1 MGGTREVFVEGK
13 VEEFIDG
20 SDLNGDVTI
29 TEGKIKGDFTVTI
42 EVSDTLEW
50 EYNNSDITDMLD
62 YEQGELDFLWTWLE
76 GNGVEIWAQFLNY
89 LIKNLALDMEDTL
102 ILKDIILKHQRD
114 LILKEKEE
122 KDAAKV

>member
-1 MGGTREVFVEGK
+1 MGGTREVFVEGE

-29 TEGKIKGDFTVTI
+29 TEGKIEGDFTVTI

>member
-102 ILKDIILKHQRD
+102 ILRDIIFKHQRD

>member
-1 MGGTREVFVEGK
+1 MGGTREVFVEGE

-29 TEGKIKGDFTVTI
+29 TEGKIEGDFTVTI

-102 ILKDIILKHQRD
+102 ILRDIIFKHQRD

>member
-29 TEGKIKGDFTVTI
+29 TEGKIEGDFTVTI